1 MSDLQEIIE
10 SIALEDVLDRE
21 GVEYRIGHGSSGE
34 QLNIQEC
41 PYCGGSSFKVYA
53 NRETGLGNCF
63 HGSCGETFTL
73 FGFTR
78 QLLNLGNRETVE
90 YLKNLA
96 SEMGW
101 RPRAR
106 REIVAEVEE
115 NSEWKLPDSY
125 ALPTP
130 SGQNLA
136 YLLKRRVDND
146 TAAYFHLRYCLDGW
160 YNYTKADGERGGMY
174 FGERVL
180 IPVYD
185 LDGTMTTFQGRD
197 LTGESDRKYLFPP
210 GLPGTGRFLFNG
222 QNVVGKRHVIVNEG
236 AFDVIRTWINIKDTT
251 HDGAGVVGTF
261 GVDLSKGQ
269 DGNDQKNKFLRLKQ
283 AGLRRVTMF
292 WDGEDKAF
300 QKAIKAG
307 LLLHSIGLDTWIA
320 RPPEGKDPGELTV
333 EETKASLDAAVRLD
347 RMSALRLRLGQ
358 G

>member
-1 MSDLQEIIE
+1 
-10 SIALEDVLDRE
+10 
-21 GVEYRIGHGSSGE
+21 
-34 QLNIQEC
+34 
-41 PYCGGSSFKVYA
+41 
-53 NRETGLGNCF
+53 
-63 HGSCGETFTL
+63 
-73 FGFTR
+73 
-78 QLLNLGNRETVE
+78 
-90 YLKNLA
+90 
-96 SEMGW
+96 
-101 RPRAR
+101 
-106 REIVAEVEE
+106 
-115 NSEWKLPDSY
+115 
-125 ALPTP
+125 
-130 SGQNLA
+130 
-136 YLLKRRVDND
+136 
-146 TAAYFHLRYCLDGW
+146 
-160 YNYTKADGERGGMY
+160 MY

-185 LDGTMTTFQGRD
+185 LDGTMATFQGRD

-236 AFDVIRTWINIKDTT
+236 AFDVIRTWVNIKETD
-251 HDGAGVVGTF
+251 HAGAGVVGTF
-261 GVDLSKGQ
+261 GIDLSKGQ